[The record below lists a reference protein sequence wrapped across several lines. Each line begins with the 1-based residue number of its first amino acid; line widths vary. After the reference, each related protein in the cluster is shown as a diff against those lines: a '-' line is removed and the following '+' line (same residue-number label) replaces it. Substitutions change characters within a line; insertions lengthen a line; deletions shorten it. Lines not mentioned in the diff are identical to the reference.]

1 MTDAHGTLTSRW
13 MDNGLVFCVSTIHKP
28 GEIIK
33 RTRKRPRKTK
43 LNSRHVDKIFG
54 KNGKAEIFI
63 PTLIDDYNHKIG
75 GVDLV
80 DQRIAYYQPN
90 VRCRRNWI
98 PMFIQTMGIIR
109 NNSYIVHKEYIK
121 RMGAN
126 REPSKMCKSHKLF
139 TLQMISELLTMS
151 NRFKSLPTETHGTPD
166 SQETDYGKNLSP
178 PKTLFNKK
186 SFAVDKSH
194 QARHKKVSKEKP
206 DSIFSIFGE
215 RFTRPRSLHVPVSA
229 PNNSRSRC
237 VWCKVLWAEKESNG
251 IVGDYQKEVKKT
263 RKICSFCSTKVNLCF
278 LCDEHFSL
286 FHDPSTSV

>member
-1 MTDAHGTLTSRW
+1 
-13 MDNGLVFCVSTIHKP
+13 
-28 GEIIK
+28 
-33 RTRKRPRKTK
+33 
-43 LNSRHVDKIFG
+43 
-54 KNGKAEIFI
+54 
-63 PTLIDDYNHKIG
+63 
-75 GVDLV
+75 
-80 DQRIAYYQPN
+80 
-90 VRCRRNWI
+90 
-98 PMFIQTMGIIR
+98 MFIQTMGIIR

-139 TLQMISELLTMS
+139 TLDMISELLTMS

-178 PKTLFNKK
+178 PNTLFNKR
-186 SFAVDKSH
+186 SLAINKSH
-194 QARHKKVSKEKP
+194 QARNKKVSKENP

-263 RKICSFCSTKVNLCF
+263 RKICSFCSTKVNKCF

-286 FHDPSTSV
+286 FHDPSNTV